1 MHDLTEVVSLTGQV
15 NDSVSQ
21 SESVVKTF
29 SESFSTVRAKAEA
42 NKQSVLAITAE
53 LDKFKL

>member
-1 MHDLTEVVSLTGQV
+1 MVALAGQV

-29 SESFSTVRAKAEA
+29 SESFSTVREKAES
-42 NKQSVLAITAE
+42 NKQSVLAITSE